1 MKFFAALSFILLN
14 SISSLFATP
23 VETISPHSAFQ
34 LAQEQKAI
42 LVDVRE
48 IEEVNSGTIKNS
60 LHLPMSQMASNR
72 SQFIEKASKLLPKDK
87 TIILFCRSG
96 RRSGI
101 VGSELQKEGYKVLN
115 LGGFENYKQ
124 AGLK

>member
-1 MKFFAALSFILLN
+1 MKFFAALLFILLN
-14 SISSLFATP
+14 TITSLFANP
-23 VETISPHSAFQ
+23 IETISPHSAHQ
-34 LAQEQKAI
+34 LAKEQKAI

-48 IEEVNSGTIKNS
+48 IDEVNSGTIKDS
-60 LHLPMSQMASNR
+60 IHLPMSLMASNKKE
-72 SQFIEKASKLLPKDK
+72 FLDKASKQLPSDK

-101 VGSELQKEGYKVLN
+101 VGSELQKEGFKVLN
-115 LGGFENYKQ
+115 LGAFENYKQ